1 MDTYDKLPW
10 VVILDIDKTTF
21 VVIEDVTYTDRESHV
36 NVDLLDYYDKL
47 LVYPKLSMDLMS
59 EQMNDLI
66 DLKENSI
73 EKKHYKIETLDPIV
87 KTYADFPS
95 ILLPDTNVRKSIQIG
110 DTVYSKNTYA
120 EVMAKYEPY
129 QIPIIMKAIYG
140 EYPRTLFVKKP
151 RDYLVSDGLPKN
163 DTYDMICSIMN
174 GWRMN
179 RGVLSTKTS
188 NILGDCDT
196 LLTSFM
202 NDSGEKNKF
211 IEKYSKGAYKHID
224 DDTLQ
229 VLNSKLDEYM
239 KSKSS

>member
-1 MDTYDKLPW
+1 ML
-10 VVILDIDKTTF
+10 
-21 VVIEDVTYTDRESHV
+21 
-36 NVDLLDYYDKL
+36 N
-47 LVYPKLSMDLMS
+47 
-59 EQMNDLI
+59 QMNKLI
-66 DLKENSI
+66 DLKENS
-73 EKKHYKIETLDPIV
+73 ENKQYKRETLDPIV
-87 KTYADFPS
+87 KDYDDFPL

-129 QIPIIMKAIYG
+129 QQSIIMKAIYG
-140 EYPRTLFVKKP
+140 EYPRRLFVKKP
-151 RDYLVSDGLPKN
+151 RYYLVSYRLLKN